1 MATSLGAFD
10 PQALV
15 VLVVA
20 LVGAVPVVLYYQRT
34 NRWFVVAYA
43 ALLVAAVA
51 TNVEN
56 IVLPTVLNA
65 TEHVLGN
72 MAAGIAFALAAYV
85 YRQRRIVTDA
95 DQPDS
100 TEA

>member
-1 MATSLGAFD
+1 MANSLGALD

-20 LVGAVPVVLYYQRT
+20 LVGIVPVALYYHRT
-34 NRWFVVAYA
+34 DRWFVVAYA
-43 ALLVAAVA
+43 ALFVAAFA

-56 IVLPTVLNA
+56 VVLPDVFNL

-85 YRQRRIVTDA
+85 YRQRRVLTDT
-95 DQPDS
+95 DQPEP
-100 TEA
+100 TEG